1 MATFLA
7 GWYGGYSTA
16 ADHCAHIWSYSV
28 RSISLVDIWLVF
40 LDSTERGR
48 QIDTGSLYRRLVGA
62 QREPGEHISL
72 WPGTICD
79 PGRGSAGAGPVG
91 KRHGHGYCH
100 RRFRD
105 GNVFYGGG
113 QYSAISASNGLR
125 WGNFHSGGV

>member
-1 MATFLA
+1 MASESCRSGTVTTAVWSDSRSSTLSGFTGLSELA
-7 GWYGGYSTA
+7 TKEAGSAVHWMM
-16 ADHCAHIWSYSV
+16 
-28 RSISLVDIWLVF
+28 SIFSSLSSRTMLLI
-40 LDSTERGR
+40 
-48 QIDTGSLYRRLVGA
+48 
-62 QREPGEHISL
+62 REPRT
-72 WPGTICD
+72 WPGAICD

-125 WGNFHSGGV
+125 WVNFHSGGV